1 MIALV
6 GLPARGKSFVAR
18 KLEAHLQWSGAQCKI
33 FNVGKYR
40 RKAYGETIQKEQ
52 RFITERDQKGA
63 CNADFFDPSNK
74 QAADLRQ
81 QVAEMAL
88 RDMLR
93 WLDCED
99 ETDYDDDASCQGEYH
114 RQNTGCSYGT
124 TRAYVEHGRIAIF
137 DATNSTDKRRQWILE
152 ECTSPEKRVG
162 KQTGVVFVES
172 VCDDQELLDENFRYK
187 VANSPDFEGMSAE
200 EALADLKN
208 RVAKYESSY
217 ETIQD
222 DSLSY
227 IKVFN
232 LSTKLLVNHIYGR
245 MAKDLVPA
253 LMAWHIGTRPVY
265 LCRPGQTMSGIVTDG
280 EDYVATNSIDPSDPR
295 FLDMSTKTRRRSMRG
310 DSLGPNG
317 TKFRERLF
325 DFCYQEVREFV
336 AKRASVRDNVFT
348 GTSISGLAISSA
360 PSADGTYSR
369 NDPFPLKLI
378 TSTMPRAVDTVRW
391 DDNEFSITQMSNLNP
406 LDKGDFV
413 GKEIDEWK
421 SFDPAWFAKLE
432 RDPFGTRCVSDFVLI
447 FFTHPLAHIILS
459 TLRFPGGE
467 SYHDLIRR
475 LTPVIIDVEQQ
486 VVPTLVV
493 SHVSI
498 LQCLMAYFRNSPV
511 DKCMSIEVP
520 LHAVIKYTPVRG
532 GGWSET
538 IISLHDDTETM
549 PLVPVLSTGE
559 LSAMSGSEHG
569 PIWSDHL
576 TANPCA
582 SPSPKPTKPIRFVT

>member
-1 MIALV
+1 M
-6 GLPARGKSFVAR
+6 
-18 KLEAHLQWSGAQCKI
+18 QWSGSQCKI

-40 RKAYGETIQKEQ
+40 RKAYGETIQKEH
-52 RFITERDQKGA
+52 RTEITERDQKGA
-63 CNADFFDPSNK
+63 CDADFFDPNNK

-99 ETDYDDDASCQGEYH
+99 ESENDDETDLSYSGEYS
-114 RQNTGCSYGT
+114 RQSSNVTYSGT
-124 TRAYVEHGRIAIF
+124 SRAYIEQGRIAIF

-152 ECTSPEKRVG
+152 ECTSPEKRAG

-172 VCDDQELLDENFRYK
+172 LCDDQELLDENYRYK
-187 VANSPDFEGMSAE
+187 VANSPDFEGMSQD
-200 EALADLKN
+200 EALADLKR

-217 ETIQD
+217 ETIHD
-222 DSLSY
+222 DTLSY

-232 LSTKLLVNHIYGR
+232 LSTKLMVNHIYGR

-265 LCRPGQTMSGIVTDG
+265 LCRPGQTMAGIVTDG
-280 EDYVATNSIDPSDPR
+280 EDYVATSSIDPSDPR

-325 DFCYQEVREFV
+325 DFCYQEVREFI

-348 GTSISGLAISSA
+348 GTSISGLAISST

-369 NDPFPLKLI
+369 NDPFPLKLL

-391 DDNEFSITQMSNLNP
+391 DENEFSITQISNLNP

-413 GKEIDEWK
+413 GKEIDEWR
-421 SFDPAWFAKLE
+421 SCDPKWFGKLE
-432 RDPFGTRCVSDFVLI
+432 KDPFGTRYVYLVLCI
-447 FFTHPLAHIILS
+447 
-459 TLRFPGGE
+459 
-467 SYHDLIRR
+467 
-475 LTPVIIDVEQQ
+475 
-486 VVPTLVV
+486 
-493 SHVSI
+493 
-498 LQCLMAYFRNSPV
+498 
-511 DKCMSIEVP
+511 
-520 LHAVIKYTPVRG
+520 
-532 GGWSET
+532 
-538 IISLHDDTETM
+538 
-549 PLVPVLSTGE
+549 VL
-559 LSAMSGSEHG
+559 
-569 PIWSDHL
+569 
-576 TANPCA
+576 
-582 SPSPKPTKPIRFVT
+582 